1 MPSDIQGVHD
11 NICPSLQG
19 VIPMG
24 QRHSQNVGVELS
36 SFLIQGTL
44 FWNTP
49 TLGYTLL
56 VLTNTLE
63 VIIVA
68 VVEKPEQT

>member
-1 MPSDIQGVHD
+1 M
-11 NICPSLQG
+11 
-19 VIPMG
+19 PMG

-36 SFLIQGTL
+36 SFLIQGAL
-44 FWNTP
+44 LGNIP

-56 VLTNTLE
+56 VITNTLE

-68 VVEKPEQT
+68 VAEKPEQT

>member
-1 MPSDIQGVHD
+1 M
-11 NICPSLQG
+11 
-19 VIPMG
+19 PMG

-36 SFLIQGTL
+36 SFLIQGAL
-44 FWNTP
+44 LGNTP

-56 VLTNTLE
+56 VITNTLE

-68 VVEKPEQT
+68 VAEKPEQTW